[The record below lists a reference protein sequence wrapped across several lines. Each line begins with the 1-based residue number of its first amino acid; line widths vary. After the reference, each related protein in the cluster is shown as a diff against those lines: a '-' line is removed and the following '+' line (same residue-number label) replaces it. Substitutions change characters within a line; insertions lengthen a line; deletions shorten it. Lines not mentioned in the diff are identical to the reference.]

1 MNYEKVFPFIER
13 NDYAISAW
21 IGDLVNI
28 IKKRGFLMK
37 KEDGF
42 LVFQENSAEFL
53 ADYAEGL
60 SPMESFLEF
69 QGEEE
74 V

>member
-1 MNYEKVFPFIER
+1 MAIEKVFPFVER
-13 NDYAISAW
+13 SDYQISSW

-53 ADYAEGL
+53 ADYADGL
-60 SPMESFLEF
+60 SPMQSYLEYE
-69 QGEEE
+69 GEG
-74 V
+74 